1 MALDCGIEIECL
13 FPAQAAGFD
22 SRALVNRV
30 ASGIAQDIID
40 AGVPCSFVG
49 YNHHRSESW
58 KIVTDM
64 SIQAPTGFVGLEL
77 VSPVLGEATLAQIE
91 TVCNVITRLGART
104 NRTCGLHVHIGARHL
119 SIDTLRRLAYLYIEH
134 EEVIDSL
141 LPPSRRA
148 NNNNFCRSLKT
159 NVIMDRLRTAPTVE
173 EISKA
178 IARNGAGRWEE
189 PSRYVK
195 LNFTSYWRHG
205 TVEFRQHS
213 GTIDSAKI
221 TKWIY
226 LCQKMVDIAGM
237 ETATVMAPPVT
248 NSELA
253 AKLAKIKVAAVIYNL
268 ACRPEGVTPGEA
280 REALAWKNMPNP
292 AIDLTRLGIAWV
304 QEGRRGRQKVFKVLN
319 TAAPATLSSLLDKLG
334 CDEEE
339 KRFWIERRA
348 LLGTI
353 GISADLAE

>member
-1 MALDCGIEIECL
+1 MALDCGIEIECV

-22 SRALVNRV
+22 SRALANRV
-30 ASGIAQDIID
+30 ASGVAQDIID
-40 AGVPCSFVG
+40 AGVGCSFVG
-49 YNHHRSESW
+49 YNHHRSDNW
-58 KIVTDM
+58 KIVTDI
-64 SIQAPTGFVGLEL
+64 SIRPPTGFVGLEL
-77 VSPVLGEATLAQIE
+77 VSPVLGETTLSQVE
-91 TVCNVITRLGART
+91 TVCNTVTRLGART
-104 NRTCGLHVHIGARHL
+104 NRSCGLHVHIGARHL
-119 SIDTLRRLAYLYIEH
+119 SIETLRRLAYLYIEH

-148 NNNNFCRSLKT
+148 NNNNFCKSLKT
-159 NVIMDRLRTAPTVE
+159 NVIMDRLRTARTVE

-178 IARNGAGRWEE
+178 ILRTGSGYSET

-213 GTIDSAKI
+213 GTIDPAKI
-221 TKWIY
+221 IKWVY

-237 ETATVMAPPVT
+237 ETVVAPPVAT
-248 NSELA
+248 NNELA
-253 AKLAKIKVAAVIYNL
+253 AKLAKIRVAAIIYNL

-280 REALAWKNMPNP
+280 REALAWKNTPNP

-304 QEGRRGRQKVFKVLN
+304 QEGRRGRQKVYKVLN
-319 TAAPATLSSLLDKLG
+319 TAAPATLSSLLEKLG